1 MISDSVYDNYNDLN
15 NCISFTSPVL
25 SNGKESGSEKAPE
38 FYQLAFHTPEEDDW
52 ATSSKVAHPSLN
64 TSSTPSIEHN
74 GQDLEN
80 LVQENLSLQQ
90 KLNRKSDE
98 LTEARAHLRG
108 YSNFADGFNN
118 NSICRQRWMSLDWTH
133 YVLTGILL
141 ILDYCRCLMYLN
153 LRGF

>member
-1 MISDSVYDNYNDLN
+1 MDERIAQERLLRNYKQLLDIASRELSERDELILSLETRLDSTD
-15 NCISFTSPVL
+15 
-25 SNGKESGSEKAPE
+25 A
-38 FYQLAFHTPEEDDW
+38 
-52 ATSSKVAHPSLN
+52 VAHPSLN